1 MNYFVN
7 INIIIIMNL
16 EWMNNGFA
24 LIYFNNI
31 VNKNEWIELEFGM
44 EVVVYVFIYACFEAG
59 ISPSLAQLVE
69 R

>member
-16 EWMNNGFA
+16 EWMHNGFA

-44 EVVVYVFIYACFEAG
+44 EVVVL
-59 ISPSLAQLVE
+59 SLYMHVSRLESVRA
-69 R
+69 

>member
-1 MNYFVN
+1 
-7 INIIIIMNL
+7 
-16 EWMNNGFA
+16 MNNGFA